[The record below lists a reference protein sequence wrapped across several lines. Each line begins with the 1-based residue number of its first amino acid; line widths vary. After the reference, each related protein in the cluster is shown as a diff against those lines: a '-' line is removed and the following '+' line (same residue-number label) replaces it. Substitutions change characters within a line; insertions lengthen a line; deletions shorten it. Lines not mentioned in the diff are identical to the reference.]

1 MAKRTTAADTVADT
15 VADAAAG
22 TATDTATRVEPARFR
37 VTSVWDRG
45 IVWLADR
52 EPSENVVLLVFAVAT
67 GVLSALGVVAF
78 YKSIDAAYT
87 LFYRWPA
94 TYFPHVAVLAYR
106 PIITAAGFAFAW
118 WIMRRIGRGHEGMNV
133 PDVQLAVVRRGG
145 NVPGRPA
152 FARTAASAITIGSGG
167 SAGSE
172 GPVVVLGAAVGSW
185 LGRVFRFAPSR
196 VNVLVG
202 CATGAAISAAFNAPL
217 AGAFFALEEILGTF
231 SGASFAPV
239 VVASVIAAVISR
251 GVFGN
256 HPAFPI
262 PTQYGYVRPS
272 EIVLFYPLLGIVSG
286 LVAAIFVRTYF
297 AVGSM
302 ERRLVNWKIPKGAI
316 PWIGGLFVGAIVV
329 ASRGLLVGYGH
340 FAVHLDVFGRMAWY
354 ALFLLAIGKIL
365 ATSVTLNLG
374 GSGGVFTP
382 SLYIGA
388 ATGGAFGVAL
398 AALFPQYGLHPE
410 AYALVGM
417 GAMIAGATDAPITG
431 IMLVFEMTD
440 DYAVVL
446 PLMMT
451 VVISHVVAR
460 RFEPD
465 SLYSGWLRRR
475 GESIGHGTDR
485 DVLADL
491 RVRDAYEA
499 APQVIDEGASV
510 YELVRHLGETLGH
523 TDQTYFPVVDD
534 QHHMIGIV
542 TVVELGRLGRE
553 MAVNGDEFRQLLLAA
568 DIAQPTE
575 SVHPGDSLLDAIR
588 KMGVRGA
595 ASLPVVDPATGKLL
609 GLISRS
615 HVLDRYEVGVS
626 GRPAV
631 PA

>member
-1 MAKRTTAADTVADT
+1 MTS
-15 VADAAAG
+15 
-22 TATDTATRVEPARFR
+22 TATVGRNAARLRLLRLRLTPAWRR
-37 VTSVWDRG
+37 A
-45 IVWLADR
+45 IAWLARR
-52 EPSENVVLLVFAVAT
+52 EPSENVVLLAFAVAT

-78 YKSIDAAYT
+78 YKSIDAAFT

-106 PIITAAGFAFAW
+106 PLITAAGLALAW
-118 WIMRRIGRGHEGMNV
+118 WVMRRVGRGHDGMNV

-145 NVPGRPA
+145 NIPARPA
-152 FARTAASAITIGSGG
+152 FARAAASALTIGAGG

-185 LGRVFRFAPSR
+185 LGRVFRFAPAR

-239 VVASVIAAVISR
+239 VVSSVIAAVISR

-286 LVAAIFVRTYF
+286 LVAAFFVRTYF
-297 AVGSM
+297 AINAT
-302 ERRLVNWKIPKGAI
+302 ERRFLDWKIPRAAI
-316 PWIGGLFVGAIVV
+316 PWIGGLLVGTMVV
-329 ASRGLLVGYGH
+329 VSHGLLTGYGH
-340 FAVHLDVFGRMAWY
+340 LAVRLDVFGRMPWY
-354 ALFLLAIGKIL
+354 FLGLLALGKIV

-398 AALFPQYGLHPE
+398 AALLPHFGLHPE

-417 GAMIAGATDAPITG
+417 GAMIAGATNAPITA
-431 IMLVFEMTD
+431 ILLVFEMTD
-440 DYAVVL
+440 DYALVL
-446 PLMMT
+446 PLMLT
-451 VVISHVVAR
+451 VVLSHVVAR

-475 GESIGHGTDR
+475 GESIDHGTDR
-485 DVLADL
+485 DVLAGL
-491 RVRDAYEA
+491 RVSDAYEA
-499 APQVIDEGASV
+499 APQVIDEAASV
-510 YELVRHLGETLGH
+510 YHLVSHLGHTLGH
-523 TDQTYFPVVDD
+523 TDQTYFPVVDE
-534 QHHMIGIV
+534 QHHLVGIV
-542 TVVELGRLGRE
+542 TVVELGRIARE
-553 MAVNGDEFRQLLLAA
+553 LAQSDDEFRHLLLAA
-568 DIAQPTE
+568 DIAQATE
-575 SVHPGDSLLDAIR
+575 TVQPNDSLLVAIR

-595 ASLPVVDPATGKLL
+595 ASLPVVDPDTDRLL

-615 HVLDRYEVGVS
+615 HVLDRYEVSVS
-626 GRPAV
+626 GQPAGQS
-631 PA
+631 